1 MFTPIRQSLRRI
13 LATPASSASIVV
25 MLTLGIAISVCMF
38 ATLRGVLGNLPF
50 PEADRVVVVQSEQP
64 ERGVHRGGLTP
75 AEALRLSEADSPFAE
90 FGFYVWGGMTVYQD
104 ERPREFNMVN
114 VGAGFFP
121 ALGLQPLHGRW
132 FGDEEFSR
140 ASDTVI
146 LSHSEWQKL
155 FGGDPAAVGKR
166 LRTSAGDLEVIGVM
180 PPQFAVPSSSVGA
193 WRAMPRDAYPMD
205 QPWVWNARFVNGVGR
220 LDPAVADA
228 VRTARLDAISAEIA
242 ERYHLG
248 ASSARFSVRPML
260 DVIVGHLRG
269 VLWAAFALALL
280 VLFIAC
286 ANVAIQ
292 VDARQVARRHEQ
304 AVVQALGATRA
315 QLYAAMLLEI
325 VLLSLFSVVLACL
338 LAGGVLD
345 ALREL
350 ARSSVP
356 RVDAIAIDGSS
367 LAFAIALGL
376 IGPLAVALAGVLR
389 PRSQAAEAI
398 RAGGRG
404 LVGGARRR
412 DWLPALGAAL
422 STVSLIAASA
432 LLFSLWNLKQVD
444 PGIRHQQV
452 YALQLF
458 HGGGEDEQ
466 RNFSTRM
473 QERLAAIPGVD
484 RVAVTSAAPLSV
496 IGSFSTDLKLP
507 ERDQAE
513 PFQIGLRRVSADYLD
528 VLGIRLLAGRGIEA
542 NDRAGSEPVAV
553 INQELA
559 RRLFGDDSPMNRIVQ
574 LPLGQGERID
584 YRIVGVVENTLNT
597 GLRAAVGPEILVAF
611 PTSPSVGMTFLA
623 SSRVPLRGI
632 EKLFKDALFEVD
644 PQEASTRIFAL
655 TEDVDAEFASA
666 RFFARTVGAF
676 ALAALLLSAFGVY
689 AVAALR
695 QQQRVGEFGL
705 RLALG
710 ARPQRL
716 LRQVLRESL
725 LTVGVGIALGSLCS
739 LAVLNLLQAQ
749 LFGLEHVHTA
759 VVATGVLALLA
770 AATMAALPPAWR
782 AAHTQPMEALRHD

>member
-1 MFTPIRQSLRRI
+1 MSTAIRQALRRI
-13 LATPASSASIVV
+13 FAAPGSSANIVI
-25 MLTLGIAISVCMF
+25 MLTLGIAISVSMF

-50 PEADRVVVVQSEQP
+50 PDADQVVVVESEHPQ
-64 ERGVHRGGLTP
+64 RGVRQGSLTP
-75 AEALRLSEADSPFAE
+75 AEAMRLSESDAPFAH

-132 FGDEEFSR
+132 FGDAEFAS

-146 LSHSEWQKL
+146 LSHGEWQRL
-155 FGGDPAAVGKR
+155 FGGDPSAIGKR

-180 PPQFAVPSSSVGA
+180 PPQFAVPSNSVGA

-205 QPWVWNARFVNGVGR
+205 QPWVWNARFVNGVAR
-220 LDPAVADA
+220 LDPTISPE
-228 VRTARLDAISAEIA
+228 VREARLAAISDGIA
-242 ERYHLG
+242 ERFGLG
-248 ASSARFSVRPML
+248 KPTAQFSVRPML
-260 DVIVGHLRG
+260 EVIVGHLRG

-292 VDARQVARRHEQ
+292 IDARQVARRHEQ
-304 AVVQALGATRA
+304 AVVQALGATRR
-315 QLYAAMLLEI
+315 QLYVAMLLEI
-325 VLLSLFSVVLACL
+325 ALLSLAAVALACVLATG
-338 LAGGVLD
+338 AVD

-356 RVDAIAIDGSS
+356 RVDAIDIDAVS
-367 LAFAIALGL
+367 LAFAAALGL
-376 IGPLAVALAGVLR
+376 LGPIAVAMAGVLR
-389 PRSQAAEAI
+389 PRSDATEAI
-398 RAGGRG
+398 RSGGRG
-404 LVGGARRR
+404 LVGGSHRR

-432 LLFSLWNLKQVD
+432 LLFTLWKLKQVD
-444 PGIRHQQV
+444 PGIRHEQV

-458 HGGGEDEQ
+458 HGGGPDKQ
-466 RNFSTRM
+466 RDFSTRM
-473 QERLAAIPGVD
+473 QERLGAIPGVE
-484 RVAVTSAAPLSV
+484 RVAVTSAAPLSL
-496 IGSFSTDLKLP
+496 IGSFSADIKLP

-513 PFQIGLRRVSADYLD
+513 PFQLGLRRVSPEYLD
-528 VLGIRLLAGRGIEA
+528 VLGIRLVAGRGIEA
-542 NDRAGSEPVAV
+542 TDRAGSEPVAV
-553 INQELA
+553 INSELA
-559 RRLFGDDSPMNRIVQ
+559 RRLFDDASPLNRVVQ

-584 YRIVGVVENTLNT
+584 YRVVGVVEDTLNT
-597 GLRAAVGPEILVAF
+597 GLRAEVGPEVLVAY
-611 PTSPSVGMTFLA
+611 PTTPSVGMTFLVA
-623 SSRVPLRGI
+623 SRVPLQGF

-655 TEDVDAEFASA
+655 TDDVEAQLASA

-676 ALAALLLSAFGVY
+676 AFAALLLSAFGVY
-689 AVAALR
+689 VVAALK

-716 LRQVLRESL
+716 LGQVLRESL
-725 LTVGVGIALGSLCS
+725 RTVGFGIVIGALGSL
-739 LAVLNLLQAQ
+739 AVLRLLQTQ
-749 LFGLEHVHTA
+749 LFGFEQAQTS
-759 VVATGVLALLA
+759 VVISGVLALIA
-770 AATMAALPPAWR
+770 AATLAALPPAWR
-782 AAHTQPMEALRHD
+782 AARTQPMEALRHE